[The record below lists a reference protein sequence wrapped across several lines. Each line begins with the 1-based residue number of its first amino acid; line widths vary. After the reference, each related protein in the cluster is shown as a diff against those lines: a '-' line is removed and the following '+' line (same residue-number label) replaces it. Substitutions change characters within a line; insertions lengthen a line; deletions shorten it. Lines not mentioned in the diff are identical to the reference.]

1 MTSPAHGTLHPST
14 GASRTAEK
22 TQNSLPTSEYVLF
35 DEPVA
40 RSNFTS
46 TPRRQPQR
54 RGGHSLAN
62 DPQGGLFPDPRYTG
76 RKFRAGSLAAWI
88 VGHAPVSAS
97 VPVVSRRRWIQL
109 VDEWISTTAGQEA
122 LSQESVTPRR
132 FQAAAHAMAIH
143 AHCSTGRNIAVTNKR
158 LAAQCGY
165 SETTITTV
173 RRILLKAGWLH
184 KSGDGCSSRTGRFN
198 RPAIVHLTTPRPAEI
213 IDTKPVDNSSAT
225 NAKAAAVCDPL
236 SSSHV
241 LEKSPVRR
249 YLKARRRAHTGSR
262 PPKASHERRRWAVA
276 YRLADDLIART
287 VGLSEARGPVTA
299 ALMFSSLD
307 LEAWSGI
314 ELKTALDVSG
324 RHEHRWD
331 WPTRIDRPG
340 AFLASRLRHLQ
351 ARPQVTAMP
360 PAYKPQPATAP
371 AAAHVRHQARE
382 SLKAL
387 FEKIGRKSQ
396 NVRSTNIFQPHG
408 RTFSYA

>member
-1 MTSPAHGTLHPST
+1 MTSPAHGTLHPSA
-14 GASRTAEK
+14 GASKTAEK
-22 TQNSLPTSEYVLF
+22 TKNPPSTSEYALF
-35 DEPVA
+35 DAPA
-40 RSNFTS
+40 AGSNFTPA
-46 TPRRQPQR
+46 PRRHPQR
-54 RGGHSLAN
+54 RGGHSVAN
-62 DPQGGLFPDPRYTG
+62 DPQAGLFPDPRYTG
-76 RKFRAGSLAAWI
+76 KKFRAGSLAAWI

-109 VDEWISTTAGQEA
+109 VNEWISTTAGQEA
-122 LSQESVTPRR
+122 LAQESVTPRR
-132 FQAAAHAMAIH
+132 FHAAAHAMAIH

-158 LAAQCGY
+158 LARECGY

-198 RPAIVHLTTPRPAEI
+198 RPTIVHLTTPRPAE
-213 IDTKPVDNSSAT
+213 TVETQPVDNSLA
-225 NAKAAAVCDPL
+225 AKATTAAVCDLL

-249 YLKARRRAHTGSR
+249 NLKARRRAHSDSR
-262 PPKASHERRRWAVA
+262 PPKTSHERRRWAVA
-276 YRLADDLIART
+276 YRLADDLISRT
-287 VGLSEARGPVTA
+287 VGLSHARGPVTA

-307 LEAWSGI
+307 LETWSGI

-331 WPTRIDRPG
+331 WPTKIDRPG

-351 ARPQVTAMP
+351 ARPQVTAIP
-360 PAYKPQPATAP
+360 PIYKPEPTAAP
-371 AAAHVRHQARE
+371 AAPHVRHQARE

-387 FEKIGRKSQ
+387 FEKIGQKSQ
-396 NVRSTNIFQPHG
+396 NMRSASIFQPRG